1 MTTDL
6 LRDGLSRHAVQ
17 ETALTRKLT
26 VDGTTEA
33 YPVYRIRLDQLY
45 YNDQNDRIA
54 TWLNQ
59 YRAQHGGQSPDPAD
73 RESYNQVIEGFL
85 VESNPDALRKTK
97 TNIKLVDQREPGVV
111 LNDGRI
117 IDGNRR
123 FTCLRQL
130 SAEDP
135 KFGWFEA
142 VILDRSMEHSAKQIK
157 LLELSIQH
165 GEEGKVDYDPID
177 RLVGMYRDIL
187 ETGLLSPE
195 EYARSTNE
203 SITDVKKRM
212 DLAELMVEL
221 LEFINAPGQFHIA
234 RDLKITYPLEELQKL
249 MKKCRTEDEKED
261 LKNSVFV
268 NILLRPA
275 GDMTRFIRGFK
286 NIMGGE
292 QQEDFL
298 EEQREI
304 AIQVVEALPAPQEMS
319 TQAIRDR
326 VRTREDLS
334 GALERSMDK
343 YLLRARKTET
353 RNRPI
358 LLAEK
363 ATEQLENIDVNILR
377 RLGDSELQRLRRQL
391 DLLERAVDEIR
402 ALLPQ

>member
-1 MTTDL
+1 MTDL
-6 LRDGLSRHAVQ
+6 LRDGLSQHAAQ
-17 ETALTRKLT
+17 KTSLTRKLT
-26 VDGTTEA
+26 VDGATEA
-33 YPVYRIRLDQLY
+33 YPVYRIKLDQLY

-54 TWLNQ
+54 TWISQ
-59 YRAQHGGQSPDPAD
+59 YRSQHGGQAPEPAD
-73 RESYNQVIEGFL
+73 REAYNQIIEGFI
-85 VESNPDALRKTK
+85 VESNPDAIRKTK
-97 TNIKLVDQREPGVV
+97 ANIKLVDQREPGVV

-123 FTCLRQL
+123 FTCLRQI
-130 SAEDP
+130 SAEDT

-142 VILDRSMEHSAKQIK
+142 VILDRSIESSAKQIK

-177 RLVGMYRDIL
+177 RLVGVYHDIL

-203 SITDVKKRM
+203 SVMDVKKRM
-212 DLAELMVEL
+212 ELAELMVEL

-234 RDLKITYPLEELQKL
+234 RELKLYYPLEELQKL
-249 MKKCRTEDEKED
+249 LKKCRTGDERED

-286 NIMGGE
+286 NIMGSE

-298 EEQREI
+298 EEQQEI
-304 AIQVVEALPAPQEMS
+304 AAEIIDILPAPQEMS
-319 TQAIRDR
+319 SQVIRDQI
-326 VRTREDLS
+326 RTREDLS
-334 GALERSMDK
+334 GALEQSMDK
-343 YLLRARKTET
+343 YLFRTRKTET

-363 ATEQLENIDVNILR
+363 ATGFLESIDVNILS

-402 ALLPQ
+402 GYLPQ

>member
-1 MTTDL
+1 MTDL
-6 LRDGLSRHAVQ
+6 LRDGLSQHAVQ
-17 ETALTRKLT
+17 KTPLTRKLT
-26 VDGTTEA
+26 VDGATEA
-33 YPVYRIRLDQLY
+33 YPVYRIKLDQLY
-45 YNDQNDRIA
+45 YNDQNDRIS
-54 TWLNQ
+54 TWISQ
-59 YRAQHGGQSPDPAD
+59 YRAQHGGRVPESAD
-73 RESYNQVIEGFL
+73 REAYNQIIEGFI
-85 VESNPDALRKTK
+85 VESNPDAIRKTK
-97 TNIKLVDQREPGVV
+97 ANIKLVDQREPGVV

-130 SAEDP
+130 SADDV

-142 VILDRSMEHSAKQIK
+142 VILDRSIEHSAKQIK

-177 RLVGMYRDIL
+177 RLVGIYHDLL
-187 ETGLLSPE
+187 ETGLLTPE

-203 SITDVKKRM
+203 SITDVKKLM
-212 DLAELMVEL
+212 ELAELMVEL

-234 RDLKITYPLEELQKL
+234 RDLKLYYPLEELQKL
-249 MKKCRTEDEKED
+249 LKKCRTEDEKED

-304 AIQVVEALPAPQEMS
+304 AAEIIGILPSPQEMS
-319 TQAIRDR
+319 TQVIRDR

-343 YLLRARKTET
+343 YLLRTRKAET

-363 ATEQLENIDVNILR
+363 ATGFLESIDVNILS

-391 DLLERAVDEIR
+391 ELLEKAADEIR
-402 ALLPQ
+402 RNLP